1 MYFDPL
7 SAWLVALIADGI
19 NIADR
24 NLGVNSAR
32 VEYDKKNIKLHNE
45 MLNGN
50 IRRVKE
56 EWGLSCPEHV
66 YEQIQM
72 HIWVT
77 QRDPAFKSANGRI
90 IIDLDNQEY
99 IIAVL
104 EECAKRYSEESPV
117 EEHREKAKFFK
128 NAAVEARKRY
138 EQYTIEFEKKRIKD
152 AEEQE
157 KQQATS
163 NVLLVIGLIII
174 VAFVVFIFS

>member
-19 NIADR
+19 IIADR
-24 NLGVNSAR
+24 NFGTNSAR
-32 VEYDKKNIKLHNE
+32 SEYDQKRIKMSNE
-45 MLNGN
+45 LLNGD
-50 IRRVKE
+50 IRRVKKD
-56 EWGLSCPEHV
+56 WGLTCPEHV

-72 HIWVT
+72 YIWVT

-104 EECAKRYSEESPV
+104 EECAKRYSEQSPV

-128 NAAVEARKRY
+128 NAAIEARKRQ
-138 EQYTIEFEKKRIKD
+138 EQYIVELEEEAK
-152 AEEQE
+152 EQE

-174 VAFVVFIFS
+174 VAFVVSIFS